1 MQHPEGVPDDSDLDS
16 NAPLLPTTA
25 RTDEER
31 KDPSHAR
38 YRFAWAWAVL
48 GTFAIG
54 LLWLAFG
61 QAYLDRREDEARKG
75 DPGFPSR
82 IGFEGPTPTGGEAF
96 AAATSYPHNFDSS
109 PLNPPPS
116 LATEEFNLLHYLGN
130 LSPWRTVNHGLKS
143 TAQVPDGCVV
153 EQASR
158 IRRTELC
165 PSSTSCGGTR
175 QAVESDRRSR
185 PRQTFASGAVCG
197 ILGKLHPVQ
206 LLHRHGAR
214 YPTSGA
220 GTESFAKNVVGV
232 EGFKASGN
240 LTFLNDW
247 KYRLGAEIL
256 TPFGREQLFNL
267 GVSFRTKYGHLLKP
281 GQKPVFRTES
291 QDRMLKSALNFA
303 AGFFGVP
310 YEEQYHQL
318 ITVEWPGF
326 NNTLAPYMTCKNANR
341 MDLTRGPQKMAEW
354 IKIYLADAL
363 ERMQAQVEGVK
374 LTHRDVFN
382 MQLLCAYELVAL
394 GGSAFCPLFTEDEW
408 RGFEYAHDIEFF
420 DIFSFGQSAQAAV
433 GKGWVQEWLARTL
446 NQPLS
451 EFNSTTN
458 STLHTSRYFPLDQ
471 NIYVDATHD
480 TIVSAVIV
488 SLGFSS
494 FARSAPLPTD
504 HIPHDLSFV
513 TSSISPFAANLH
525 SQVLSCPDSP
535 LAKPGRSRFV
545 RWILNDGVVPLDSI
559 DGCVAN
565 EEGMCELDAFVR
577 ATQRRLEEIDWA
589 YDCLGHYKLPRE
601 PIRDGRPPHS

>member
-1 MQHPEGVPDDSDLDS
+1 MHRPNGVSDDSDLDS
-16 NAPLLPTTA
+16 NAPLLPTTSQ
-25 RTDEER
+25 TDEAR
-31 KDPSHAR
+31 KGPSNQR

-61 QAYLDRREDEARKG
+61 QSYLDRREDAARMG

-82 IGFEGPTPTGGEAF
+82 IGYEGPTPT
-96 AAATSYPHNFDSS
+96 
-109 PLNPPPS
+109 
-116 LATEEFNLLHYLGN
+116 
-130 LSPWRTVNHGLKS
+130 
-143 TAQVPDGCVV
+143 
-153 EQASR
+153 
-158 IRRTELC
+158 
-165 PSSTSCGGTR
+165 
-175 QAVESDRRSR
+175 
-185 PRQTFASGAVCG
+185 
-197 ILGKLHPVQ
+197 VQ

-220 GTESFAKNVVGV
+220 GTESFGKNVVEA

-303 AGFFGVP
+303 AGFFGIP
-310 YEEQYHQL
+310 YEEQYQQL

-326 NNTLAPYMTCKNANR
+326 NNTLAPYMTCQNANR

-363 ERMQAQVEGVK
+363 ERMQAQVEGVE

-394 GGSAFCPLFTEDEW
+394 GGSAFCPLF
-408 RGFEYAHDIEFF
+408 FA
-420 DIFSFGQSAQAAV
+420 FGQAAQAAL

-446 NQPLS
+446 RQPLA
-451 EFNSTTN
+451 EHNSSTN
-458 STLHTSRYFPLDQ
+458 STLHSSRYFPLDQ

-480 TIVSAVIV
+480 TIISAVIV

-525 SQVLSCPDSP
+525 SQVLSCPDSR
-535 LAKPGRSRFV
+535 LAKPGGSRFV
-545 RWILNDGVVPLDSI
+545 RWILNDGVVPLDGI
-559 DGCVAN
+559 DGCVVN
-565 EEGMCELDAFVR
+565 DEGLCELNAFVE
-577 ATQRRLEEIDWA
+577 ATQRRLKDIDWA
-589 YDCLGHYKLPRE
+589 YDCLGDYKLPDE
-601 PIRDGRPPHS
+601 PITDGRPPHS